1 MTKRKLMEYLITGQ
15 LALFLVG
22 APFLP
27 RFHESLVIEGIIVGA
42 AFFLP
47 AIVLHMV
54 LPADFTLG
62 QNKRPRG

>member
-1 MTKRKLMEYLITGQ
+1 MSKRKLMEYLFTGQ

-27 RFHESLVIEGIIVGA
+27 RFHESLITEGIIVGA
-42 AFFLP
+42 LFFLP
-47 AIVLHMV
+47 TIIANMV

-62 QNKRPRG
+62 GRKPPRG